1 MMPLNMVDQNQEVKL
16 VSIVGGLKMKQR
28 LADLGLNIGM
38 TIRVLKKAS
47 GGPMIIAVKDS
58 RLALGW
64 GMANRIIVEPV
75 SVGV

>member
-1 MMPLNMVDQNQEVKL
+1 MMPLNLVDQNQEVIL
-16 VSIVGGLKMKQR
+16 VSIQGGLKMKQR

-64 GMANRIIVEPV
+64 GMANRILVEPV
-75 SVGV
+75 R

>member
-1 MMPLNMVDQNQEVKL
+1 MMPLNLVDQNQEVIL
-16 VSIVGGLKMKQR
+16 VSIQGGLKMKQR

-64 GMANRIIVEPV
+64 GMANRILVEPV
-75 SVGV
+75 S